1 MHYEKFADGTVKC
14 IEDEIPFEVPEGW
27 SWCRFSTIT
36 VNKDAERKP
45 ISLAKRQ
52 DVKKIYDYYGA
63 SGKIDK
69 IDKYIFDEKLLL
81 IGEDGANLTTRS
93 KPIAFLVEGKYWVNN
108 HAHCI
113 DATNKFILDY
123 LCVYINTI
131 SLEKY
136 VTGSAQPKMTQANM
150 NSILV
155 PLPPY
160 KEQCQINLQLSNVF
174 GILNHIENWKTD
186 IVELITETKSKI
198 LDLAIRG
205 KLVPQ
210 DPNDEPASA
219 LLERIR
225 AEKEE
230 LIKQGKIKRDKKA
243 SIIFRGN
250 DNSYYEKF
258 VDGSIININ
267 NEICF
272 DLPDGWIWLRGR
284 NCFTGMENR
293 KPDGEYFDYIDI
305 DSVNNKNNAI
315 SNPKHILCSEAPSRA
330 SRAVFDGSIVF
341 SLVRPYLKNIAYI
354 DESLAHCIASTGFYV
369 CTSNGILYSK
379 YMFLLLISDY
389 TIQGLN
395 QYMKGDNSPSI
406 RKDDI
411 ENWLFPI
418 PPYNEQIR
426 IVQQWGN
433 YNAKFSK
440 IEASLI
446 QD

>member
-1 MHYEKFADGTVKC
+1 M
-14 IEDEIPFEVPEGW
+14 DE
-27 SWCRFSTIT
+27 
-36 VNKDAERKP
+36 
-45 ISLAKRQ
+45 
-52 DVKKIYDYYGA
+52 
-63 SGKIDK
+63 
-69 IDKYIFDEKLLL
+69 
-81 IGEDGANLTTRS
+81 
-93 KPIAFLVEGKYWVNN
+93 
-108 HAHCI
+108 
-113 DATNKFILDY
+113 
-123 LCVYINTI
+123 
-131 SLEKY
+131 
-136 VTGSAQPKMTQANM
+136 
-150 NSILV
+150 
-155 PLPPY
+155 
-160 KEQCQINLQLSNVF
+160 
-174 GILNHIENWKTD
+174 
-186 IVELITETKSKI
+186 
-198 LDLAIRG
+198 
-205 KLVPQ
+205 
-210 DPNDEPASA
+210 
-219 LLERIR
+219 
-225 AEKEE
+225 
-230 LIKQGKIKRDKKA
+230 
-243 SIIFRGN
+243 
-250 DNSYYEKF
+250 
-258 VDGSIININ
+258 SIININ

-293 KPDGEYFDYIDI
+293 MSAGECFDYIDI

-315 SNPKHILCSEAPSRA
+315 LNPKHILCSEAPSRA
-330 SRAVFDGSIVF
+330 VFDGSIVF
-341 SLVRPYLKNIAYI
+341 SLVHPYLKNIAYI
-354 DESLAHCIASTGFYV
+354 DESLAHCIASTEFYV

>member
-1 MHYEKFADGTVKC
+1 MPFTNTNESAKYLLHINDIVFARTGATVGKSFLITELPYETV
-14 IEDEIPFEVPEGW
+14 
-27 SWCRFSTIT
+27 
-36 VNKDAERKP
+36 
-45 ISLAKRQ
+45 
-52 DVKKIYDYYGA
+52 YA
-63 SGKIDK
+63 SYLIR
-69 IDKYIFDEKLLL
+69 IRL
-81 IGEDGANLTTRS
+81 IGEILPQYIYQFFNSQCYWKQITGKAVGVGQPNCNGTSLKELFIPFPPLSEQERIVS
-93 KPIAFLVEGKYWVNN
+93 IAEE
-108 HAHCI
+108 
-113 DATNKFILDY
+113 ILEYVD
-123 LCVYINTI
+123 II
-131 SLEKY
+131 SQEEI
-136 VTGSAQPKMTQANM
+136 
-150 NSILV
+150 ILV
-155 PLPPY
+155 NL
-160 KEQCQINLQLSNVF
+160 INN
-174 GILNHIENWKTD
+174 
-186 IVELITETKSKI
+186 TKSKI

-210 DPNDEPASA
+210 DPNDEPASV
-219 LLERIR
+219 LLDRIR

-230 LIKQGKIKRDKKA
+230 RIKQGKIKRDKKE
-243 SIIFRGN
+243 SIFRGD
-250 DNSYYEKF
+250 DNSYYEKL
-258 VDGSIININ
+258 VDGSIINVN

-284 NCFTGMENR
+284 NCFAEMESR
-293 KPDGEYFDYIDI
+293 KPDGESFDYIDI
-305 DSVNNKNNAI
+305 DSVNNKSNVI
-315 SNPKHILCSEAPSRA
+315 SSPKHILCSEAPSRA
-330 SRAVFDGSIVF
+330 SRAVFDGSVVF

-426 IVQQWGN
+426 IFQQWRN
-433 YNAKFSK
+433 YNAKFSN
-440 IEASLI
+440 IEANFI